1 MECLMV
7 SRAFKKMI
15 NTLDHGSTKA
25 KKVKTIGTY
34 VERKG
39 EQKDMELTIGIPVT
53 TRVSEAGN
61 PKLAGSH
68 DSLEVP
74 GYHL

>member
-1 MECLMV
+1 MV

-34 VERKG
+34 VERERGQYGTGK
-39 EQKDMELTIGIPVT
+39 E
-53 TRVSEAGN
+53 R
-61 PKLAGSH
+61 
-68 DSLEVP
+68 
-74 GYHL
+74 Y

>member
-1 MECLMV
+1 MV

-39 EQKDMELTIGIPVT
+39 EQKDMELTIGIPVYKSKRSIGGT
-53 TRVSEAGN
+53 LVDLPIFLDN
-61 PKLAGSH
+61 
-68 DSLEVP
+68 
-74 GYHL
+74 

>member
-25 KKVKTIGTY
+25 KTVKTIGTY

-39 EQKDMELTIGIPVT
+39 EQKDMELTIGIPVYKPGDT
-53 TRVSEAGN
+53 LNVSDE
-61 PKLAGSH
+61 
-68 DSLEVP
+68 
-74 GYHL
+74 

>member
-39 EQKDMELTIGIPVT
+39 EQKDMELTIGIPV
-53 TRVSEAGN
+53 
-61 PKLAGSH
+61 
-68 DSLEVP
+68 
-74 GYHL
+74 

>member
-1 MECLMV
+1 MECLIV

-39 EQKDMELTIGIPVT
+39 RTKRYGINNWNPGIQKCRYIK
-53 TRVSEAGN
+53 R
-61 PKLAGSH
+61 KR
-68 DSLEVP
+68 
-74 GYHL
+74 